1 MDRSVAFILS
11 LSITIPIIV
20 GSIRYGSLP
29 ASYRPL
35 LCILIIGLLNE
46 LICYCFF
53 YTNNAIPNNI
63 YLLAEFL
70 VLSYQFR
77 RWKNILRRKWVYH
90 AIILGLTAL
99 WIIEDIVFRKI
110 VVFSPWFQ
118 ITYSF
123 VLILMA
129 VSQLNWLIVNERGN
143 IIKNPIFI
151 ICFGMII
158 FYSYKV
164 LTEVFY
170 HYAPANLIK
179 NNIFVMEAIVNV
191 GYNLILA
198 VAILCIPKKISFI
211 QPLP

>member
-11 LSITIPIIV
+11 LSIAIPIIV
-20 GSIRYGSLP
+20 GSIRYRHLP

-35 LCILIIGLLNE
+35 LLVLLIGLLNE
-46 LICYCFF
+46 LVCYCFF
-53 YTNNAIPNNI
+53 YANNAVPNNI

-70 VLSYQFR
+70 ILAHQFR
-77 RWKNILRRKWVYH
+77 RWKNILRNTWVYRT
-90 AIILGLTAL
+90 IIFALTAL
-99 WIIEDIVFRKI
+99 WITEDLIFRKI

-118 ITYSF
+118 IIYSF

-198 VAILCIPKKISFI
+198 VAILCIPKKINFI
-211 QPLP
+211 RPLP

>member
-1 MDRSVAFILS
+1 MERSVAFALS
-11 LSITIPIIV
+11 LSITIPIII
-20 GSIRYGSLP
+20 GSVRYRNLP

-35 LCILIIGLLNE
+35 LYVLLVGFANE
-46 LICYCFF
+46 MICYCFF
-53 YTNNAIPNNI
+53 YANNAIPNNI

-70 VLSYQFR
+70 LFAYQFR
-77 RWKNILRRKWVYH
+77 QWKNILRNKWAYRTV
-90 AIILGLTAL
+90 ILAL
-99 WIIEDIVFRKI
+99 SSLWVVEDIVFKKI
-110 VVFSPWFQ
+110 TVFSPWFQ
-118 ITYSF
+118 VAYSF
-123 VLILMA
+123 VLILLA

-151 ICFGMII
+151 VCFGMIL

-198 VAILCIPKKISFI
+198 VAILCIPKKINFI
-211 QPLP
+211 QPSL

>member
-1 MDRSVAFILS
+1 MDKIVAFILS
-11 LSITIPIIV
+11 LSIVIPITI
-20 GSIRYGSLP
+20 GSVRYRYLP

-35 LCILIIGLLNE
+35 LYILLIGFLNE
-46 LICYCFF
+46 MICYCFF
-53 YTNNAIPNNI
+53 YNNNAVPNNI
-63 YLLAEFL
+63 YLLVEFL
-70 VLSYQFR
+70 LFAVQFR
-77 RWKNILRRKWVYH
+77 RWGNILHNKWVYG
-90 AIILGLTAL
+90 IMIFSLTAV
-99 WIIEDIVFRKI
+99 WVVEDIVFRKI

-118 ITYSF
+118 IAYSF
-123 VLILMA
+123 VLILIA

-151 ICFGMII
+151 ICIAMII

-198 VAILCIPKKISFI
+198 VAILCIPKKINFI
-211 QPLP
+211 QPLL